1 MSNAYD
7 HEVFERTLTDSEEFT
22 IPIKS
27 VQRYE
32 VNDLNMG
39 SYASSQIKFSLQ
51 QLATSSSYIDWKKSH
66 LVIPLTLRVQ
76 SSIANG
82 ILGQNQMA
90 AFYATLK
97 SSFTSILDSLV
108 VSINNVEVVS
118 RQGSLANIPMY
129 FNLLTQFERAD
140 VEATGSSFGFF
151 PDSVESYSYSGVG
164 GEVNSSLGNT
174 LTASLNPSTAVNS
187 GRVMRHYKTVASL
200 LDGVTNTFFSAARM
214 NTSHKSYCDATAA
227 TNDMNTY
234 IEAVIPLRFIHSLF
248 DNLPLCRGAS
258 IQMLFNV
265 HCPSEFSHTVDAT
278 GVAITAATSKS
289 PNNFIPFLVSNP
301 NTTINSAAVQTI
313 TTSLRIGNIW
323 GSPCQLRLNLCELN
337 PEFEAKLLKSPTRK
351 VVYSDYYCFANQ
363 VTNVAAGSSV
373 NQTLTVNISK
383 LRKLLIVPKI
393 ATNGNFANIADV
405 YTSAFSSAGCTT
417 TPQLLTNLQ
426 VFLSGKPV
434 YQTPLQYSWEQFLL
448 ELDGGNQTLNG
459 NIDNGLRCGLIDK
472 AGFESIYG
480 FFCVN
485 LSRKD
490 TADDVIE
497 KAIQIS
503 FTNNNVVSMSYSI
516 YIEYERNFDLDCISG
531 RISV

>member
-22 IPIKS
+22 MPIKS
-27 VQRYE
+27 IQRYE

-39 SYASSQIKFSLQ
+39 SYASSQIKFSLA
-51 QLATSSSYIDWKKSH
+51 QLATSSSYIDWKKSQ

-76 SSIANG
+76 SSVANG
-82 ILGQNQMA
+82 ILAQNQMA
-90 AFYATLK
+90 GFYATLK

-140 VEATGSSFGFF
+140 IEATGASFGFF
-151 PDSVESYSYSGVG
+151 PDSVESYSYTPAGL
-164 GEVNSSLGNT
+164 GEANAGIGAT
-174 LTASLNPSTAVNS
+174 LSASLNPATTVNS
-187 GRVMRHYKTVASL
+187 GRVMRQYKTVASL
-200 LDGVTNTFFSAARM
+200 LDGVSNTFFTAARM
-214 NTSHKSYCDATAA
+214 NASHKSYCDGAAA
-227 TNDMNTY
+227 TNDMNCH
-234 IEAVIPLRFIHSLF
+234 IEAVIPLRFVHSLF

-265 HCPSEFSHTVDAT
+265 HCPATFTHTTDAA
-278 GVAITAATSKS
+278 GVVVNNVTTQS
-289 PNNFIPFLVSNP
+289 PNGFIPFQVCPP
-301 NTTINSAAVQTI
+301 NATVNSAAVQTI
-313 TTSLRIGNIW
+313 TTTIRIGNIW

-337 PEFEAKLLKSPTRK
+337 PEFEARLVKSPTRK
-351 VVYSDYYCFANQ
+351 VIYRDWHCFPNQ
-363 VTNVAAGSSV
+363 VNNVAAGSSV

-383 LRKLLIVPKI
+383 LRKLLIIPKI
-393 ATNGNFANIADV
+393 ATNGNFANISDV

-417 TPQLLTNLQ
+417 TPQLLSNLQ
-426 VFLSGKPV
+426 IFLSGKPV

-448 ELDGGNQTLNG
+448 EMDGVNALNG
-459 NIDNGLRCGLIDK
+459 NIDNGLRCGLIDR
-472 AGFESIYG
+472 AAFESVYG
-480 FFCVN
+480 FYCVN

-503 FTNNNVVSMSYSI
+503 FTNNNAVAMSYSFF
-516 YIEYERNFDLDCISG
+516 IEYEREWDLDVVSG
-531 RISV
+531 KISV